1 MLKGRK
7 KKNHGFRMMERE
19 IKAWK
24 RKMKREGQMKC
35 SKECSEHFKDYP
47 THNICNSCPWV
58 KSSPFKSKA
67 EVYQYFHN
75 KRARLKA
82 YWGGVELGFIDEHCY
97 VYWLGRS
104 QND

>member
-24 RKMKREGQMKC
+24 RKMKRDGKMKC
-35 SKECSEHFKDYP
+35 RKECSEHF
-47 THNICNSCPWV
+47 NVCNSCPWV

-82 YWGGVELGFIDEHCY
+82 YWEGIELGFIDEHCY
-97 VYWLGRS
+97 DYWLGRCN
-104 QND
+104 ND

>member
-35 SKECSEHFKDYP
+35 RKECAECFKSYH

-58 KSSPFKSKA
+58 KTSPFKSKT
-67 EVYQYFHN
+67 EIYRYFRN
-75 KRARLKA
+75 KRARLEV
-82 YWGGVELGFIDEHCY
+82 YWEGVEEGIIDWHCY
-97 VYWLGRS
+97 DYWFGRV
-104 QND
+104 

>member
-24 RKMKREGQMKC
+24 RKMKRERQMKC

-58 KSSPFKSKA
+58 KSSL
-67 EVYQYFHN
+67 N
-75 KRARLKA
+75 ARLRFTNI
-82 YWGGVELGFIDEHCY
+82 FITN
-97 VYWLGRS
+97 VPA
-104 QND
+104 